1 MLLSSQIH
9 SVAGCPAFRNNIL
22 DEPSEVSSPKKNVLR
37 ALPRCNAS
45 SSMYFLDKPSCISA
59 LQIIAGHSMIF
70 YEIGGIL
77 RLAQVVQE
85 VATDL
90 A

>member
-1 MLLSSQIH
+1 
-9 SVAGCPAFRNNIL
+9 
-22 DEPSEVSSPKKNVLR
+22 
-37 ALPRCNAS
+37 
-45 SSMYFLDKPSCISA
+45 MYFLDKPSCISA

-70 YEIGGIL
+70 YEIGGML